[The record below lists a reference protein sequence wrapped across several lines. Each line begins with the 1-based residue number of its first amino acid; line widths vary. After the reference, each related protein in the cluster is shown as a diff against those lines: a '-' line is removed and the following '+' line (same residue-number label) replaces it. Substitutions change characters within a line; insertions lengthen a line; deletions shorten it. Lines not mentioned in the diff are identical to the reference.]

1 MFSNFIS
8 KRLLLRKTKLN
19 AWKELSLDNGYA
31 APTHPVKSYL
41 KKKYKWFFLK
51 LGFTPRKAEEPL
63 RGMALQEKDKKDEK
77 DIRKL

>member
-1 MFSNFIS
+1 MLRLPIPLNHIS
-8 KRLLLRKTKLN
+8 RKNTN
-19 AWKELSLDNGYA
+19 A
-31 APTHPVKSYL
+31 
-41 KKKYKWFFLK
+41 FFKK